1 MKFYKEYIFAALM
14 LIFLV
19 AFLFNELI
27 GGSFIF
33 TSGDTLS
40 PIAVKNALL
49 NYSSK
54 YSYFPLWFP
63 WILGGMPMVH
73 SLMSISNYYL
83 PHHIML
89 LLHGLGIPWFWYF
102 IFHLSFG
109 GLGMYSLLRYLKQH
123 QYISLFGSLL
133 FTFMPYM
140 ITMTAYGHGSQMMT
154 ASYIPWIILF
164 LFKIYDKNK
173 LIDYALFSLL
183 IGLQLLRGHIQ
194 ISYYTWMMIGL
205 FFVLSLFNNKN
216 ISLIRIFKKNVL
228 LLFSLFLGVLL
239 SLSIYLPVLNYS
251 SFSTRGSSSG
261 GVGIDY
267 ATQWSMSFK
276 ELFTL
281 IFPYS
286 MGFGGKL
293 YFGDL
298 PFTDFPNYIGILII
312 TFSFIGLLKSKL
324 KQHYK
329 IYFLLIVVF
338 SILISLGS
346 NFIQFYNIFYNYFP
360 HFNKFRVPSYILILT
375 NFSLII
381 LSSFGLSF
389 ILKSINNQFSNNKNI
404 YLILFLPL
412 LVSILYIINYKLL
425 IPDSYLNYDILINQI
440 KQDGYF
446 LCIISFLILISF
458 ILFNYKK
465 YNSNIFC
472 IFVTV
477 ITFID
482 YYRINSEIIN
492 PQNHIPHKK
501 IIQSSDYI
509 DNYLLKDELTDYL
522 LNDTSKYR
530 ILDFVG
536 DQNRWAI
543 HNIDNIS
550 GYYPAKLNNYQ
561 MFLNNIN
568 SRGYQ
573 IWPEGVL
580 KLLNIKYF
588 VLPGPVID
596 NSLFNN
602 LGYKEMYFFGN
613 YKEFNGKLVDV
624 SLYKYNS
631 FAKRL
636 FFTNQI
642 QFLDK
647 ISIYNEVLSDNYDP
661 YEIAYIESENLNVK
675 DHMINQSFDLSG
687 RTVEIL
693 HWEADKIRFKT
704 SSGSDQ
710 FLIMSEIFY
719 PNGWEV
725 YNNGSKHKIYEVNNL
740 VRGLF
745 IPKGENEFIM
755 IFKPNDIKL
764 GKYISIIGYLLIL
777 LLILLHYKK
786 HSIKV
791 NEKI

>member
-1 MKFYKEYIFAALM
+1 MKFYKEYIFVGFI

-27 GGSFIF
+27 SGSFIF

-40 PIAVKNALL
+40 PIAIKNALL

-54 YSYFPLWFP
+54 YSYLPLWFP
-63 WILGGMPMVH
+63 WILGGMPTVH

-83 PHHIML
+83 PHHVML
-89 LLHGLGIPWFWYF
+89 LLNNLGIPWFWYF
-102 IFHLSFG
+102 ILHLSFG
-109 GLGMYSLLRYLKQH
+109 GIGMYSLLRYLKQDK
-123 QYISLFGSLL
+123 YISLFGSLL

-164 LFKIYDKNK
+164 LFKIYDNNK

-183 IGLQLLRGHIQ
+183 IGFQLLRGHIQ

-205 FFVLSLFNNKN
+205 FFLLSLFNNRNNNLIRLIKKN
-216 ISLIRIFKKNVL
+216 II
-228 LLFSLFLGVLL
+228 LLFSLFIGVLL

-251 SFSTRGSSSG
+251 SFSIRGSSEG
-261 GVGIDY
+261 GVGLDY

-312 TFSFIGLLKSKL
+312 AFSFIGLLKSKL
-324 KQHYK
+324 KKHYK
-329 IYFLLIVVF
+329 IYFSLIIVF

-346 NFIQFYNIFYNYFP
+346 NFIQFYKLFYNYFP

-381 LSSFGLSF
+381 LGSCGLSF
-389 ILKSINNQFSNNKNI
+389 IMKSINNQSLKNKNI
-404 YLILFLPL
+404 YFILFLPL
-412 LVSILYIINYKLL
+412 LLSILYLYNYKLL
-425 IPDSYLNYDILINQI
+425 IPDSFSNYEVLMNQI
-440 KQDGYF
+440 KGDGYF
-446 LCIISFLILISF
+446 LCTISFFILISY

-465 YNSNIFC
+465 YNAHIFC
-472 IFVTV
+472 IF
-477 ITFID
+477 ITIIVFID
-482 YYRINSEIIN
+482 YYRINSEIIK
-492 PQNHIPHKK
+492 PQKHIPHKK
-501 IIQSSDYI
+501 IIQSNDYI
-509 DNYLLKDELTDYL
+509 NNYLLKDELTDYL
-522 LNDTSKYR
+522 LNDKSKYR
-530 ILDFVG
+530 IIDFVG
-536 DQNRWAI
+536 DQNRWSI
-543 HNIDNIS
+543 HNIDNIN
-550 GYYPAKLNNYQ
+550 GYYPAKLSNYQ
-561 MFLNNIN
+561 IFLNNIN
-568 SRGYQ
+568 SKGYQ
-573 IWPEGVL
+573 IWPEGIL
-580 KLLNIKYF
+580 KLLNVKYF

-596 NSLFNN
+596 NSLFDN
-602 LGYKEMYFFGN
+602 LGYKQMYFFGN

-624 SLYKYNS
+624 CLYKYNNFS
-631 FAKRL
+631 NRF

-642 QFLDK
+642 Q
-647 ISIYNEVLSDNYDP
+647 ISDRNNIYNEILSDNYDP
-661 YEIAYIESENLNVK
+661 YDIVYIESSNLN
-675 DHMINQSFDLSG
+675 DRDYIINQSFDSSD
-687 RTVEIL
+687 RIIEIL
-693 HWEADKIRFKT
+693 DWEADKIRFKT
-704 SSGSDQ
+704 NSSSDQ
-710 FLIMSEIFY
+710 FLVMSEIFY

-725 YNNGSKHKIYEVNNL
+725 YNNGNKYKIHEVNNL

-745 IPKGENEFIM
+745 VPKGENEFIM
-755 IFKPNDIKL
+755 TFKPNDIKI
-764 GKYISIIGYLLIL
+764 GKFISIIGYLLIL

-786 HSIKV
+786 YNMKV